1 MPHIGLLAGSETH
14 PVLTWDLATD
24 ALTIDGETVAPDAVF
39 VRHDVFSTPSA
50 ARAFAWYTTAMS
62 WAMAH
67 PEVRLLNRRHPAH
80 LLKPQQLLLAR
91 ECGLEIPSTVIT
103 NDATA
108 LQSMSDRVVKPVAG
122 GEYTQP
128 LDAALAS
135 APRRGNALAAP
146 AIVQETLVPPELR
159 IYRAGD
165 RFVSFHVVASTLDY
179 RTDRNARVEPVQ
191 NDRRLVAGLRK
202 LTDALH
208 LDFAAADFKQCPAS
222 GRMLFLE
229 VNSGPMFAAFDAVSD
244 RAVSRAIVRAL
255 RAHLHIN

>member
-1 MPHIGLLAGSETH
+1 MPHLRLLAGSETH
-14 PVLTWDLATD
+14 PVLTWDLAAD
-24 ALTIDGETVAPDAVF
+24 VLTIDGQAVAPRAVF
-39 VRHDVFSTPSA
+39 LRHDVFSTPSA
-50 ARAFAWYTTAMS
+50 ARAFAWYTTVLA

-67 PEVRLLNRRHPAH
+67 PEVHLLNRHHAAH

-91 ECGLEIPSTVIT
+91 QCGLDIPSTVIT
-103 NDATA
+103 NDAGA
-108 LQSMSDRVVKPVAG
+108 LDAMQDRIVKPVAG

-128 LDAALAS
+128 LATALAS

-179 RTDRNARVEPVQ
+179 RTDSKARVEPVK
-191 NDRRLVAGLRK
+191 NDRRLVTGLRK
-202 LTDALH
+202 LTDTLR
-208 LDFAAADFKQCPAS
+208 LDFAAADFKQCPKTK
-222 GRMLFLE
+222 RMLFLE

-244 RAVSRAIVRAL
+244 RAVSGAIVRAL
-255 RAHLHIN
+255 RR